1 MFTRDWVESRSAS
14 SCKHL
19 WDIYDLLWVCSSV
32 QRSNLLWVC
41 PAIYSGSVQLST
53 LGLSICPAIYS
64 GSVHLSSDLLWVCS
78 SVQRSNL
85 LWVCPAI
92 YSGSVQRSTLGLSS
106 DLLWVC
112 PGQRVHKQCTQ
123 PSSRALPESFT
134 PQFSS
139 RFIDVHGLERFLI

>member
-53 LGLSICPAIYS
+53 LGLSICPAINS
-64 GSVHLSSDLLWVCS
+64 GSVHLSSDL
-78 SVQRSNL
+78 
-85 LWVCPAI
+85 I
-92 YSGSVQRSTLGLSS
+92 YSGSVQRSALGLSI

-112 PGQRVHKQCTQ
+112 LAIYSGSVQAQRVHKQCTQ

-134 PQFSS
+134 PQCSS